1 MYEQSIAAAGSA
13 LDGGSDG
20 GGRGALSRRRFLALG
35 AGVGAAGL
43 LAGCAL
49 GQHSRSGPTA
59 ATPVRPLQL
68 IEPANA
74 RQLGALGTLRRAGSG
89 ALRGPA
95 WSPDGRFVA
104 IGASSAV
111 QMWNAEALALV
122 TTLHTQSGLIRWM
135 DWSPDGR
142 WLAAVAEDAGLLVW
156 NAQSDQVEK
165 TLSSPYGGLLA
176 VAWAPDSA
184 RLLTGDRIG
193 KAVVWDA
200 AAGKPMMALT
210 GPAPRSTRGQ
220 HPQAVFGVAW
230 TPDGK
235 RFATTRY
242 DGLVQVWDART
253 GAALAHMETD
263 ASPNG
268 VAWSPDGRTLASTSD
283 SGAVQL
289 WDGASFRNAATLVA
303 PDNAGW
309 SYPVSWAPD
318 GRLLACAGST
328 GVVQV
333 WEPAS
338 GTRLAALAGH
348 TNTVW
353 GMRWSPDGKRIVSCS
368 DDGSAILWGVR

>member
-1 MYEQSIAAAGSA
+1 MHNQTISARSA
-13 LDGGSDG
+13 L
-20 GGRGALSRRRFLALG
+20 GGRLSGVRRRALSRRRFLALG
-35 AGVGAAGL
+35 ASAGAAGL

-49 GQHSRSGPTA
+49 GQRSSASGPTA
-59 ATPVRPLQL
+59 TSVRPLRV
-68 IEPANA
+68 IEPENA
-74 RQLGALGTLRRAGSG
+74 RQLGALGTLRRAGTG

-111 QMWNAEALALV
+111 QLWNAEALALV
-122 TTLHTQSGLIRWM
+122 TTLHTQSGLVRWM

-142 WLAAVAEDAGLLVW
+142 WLAAVAEDAGIQVL
-156 NAQSDQVEK
+156 NTQRDQVEK
-165 TLSSPYGGLLA
+165 TLSSPYGGLLT
-176 VAWAPDSA
+176 VAWSPDSA

-200 AAGKPMMALT
+200 AAGKPVMTLT
-210 GPAPRSTRGQ
+210 GLAPRSTRGQ

-230 TPDGK
+230 TPDGE
-235 RFATTRY
+235 RCATTRY
-242 DGLVQVWDART
+242 DGLVQVWNART

-289 WDGASFRNAATLVA
+289 WDGATYHNTATLVA

-309 SYPVSWAPD
+309 SYPVSWSPD

-333 WEPAS
+333 WAPGS

-348 TNTVW
+348 TDTVW

-368 DDGSAILWGVR
+368 DDGTAILWGVR